1 MDSHAMGSKGGRAT
15 RTIRELRQERGWTQY
30 ELAMKVGVQPQT
42 VYFWES
48 GRRTPRVA
56 QIRKLGQVFEIS
68 SDEIL
73 LEPKPTVPQVS
84 SQAIAEERSRVPSA
98 RQTSNTVRGT
108 PQTCPIVKD

>member
-1 MDSHAMGSKGGRAT
+1 MGSKGGRPT

-30 ELAMKVGVQPQT
+30 ELAIKVGVQPQT

-56 QIRKLGQVFEIS
+56 QIRKLDQVFEIN

-73 LEPKPTVPQVS
+73 LEPKPTIAPVS
-84 SQAIAEERSRVPSA
+84 AQAIAEERKRVLSA
-98 RQTSNTVRGT
+98 RQPSNTVRGI
-108 PQTCPIVKD
+108 PQTCLVDKP

>member
-1 MDSHAMGSKGGRAT
+1 MGSKGGRPT
-15 RTIRELRQERGWTQY
+15 RTIRELRRERGWTQY
-30 ELAMKVGVQPQT
+30 ELSIKVGVQPQT

-48 GRRTPRVA
+48 GRRRPQVA
-56 QIRKLGQVFEIS
+56 QVRKLGQVFEIS

-84 SQAIAEERSRVPSA
+84 SQAIAEERSRVLSA

-108 PQTCPIVKD
+108 PQTIKIVKD